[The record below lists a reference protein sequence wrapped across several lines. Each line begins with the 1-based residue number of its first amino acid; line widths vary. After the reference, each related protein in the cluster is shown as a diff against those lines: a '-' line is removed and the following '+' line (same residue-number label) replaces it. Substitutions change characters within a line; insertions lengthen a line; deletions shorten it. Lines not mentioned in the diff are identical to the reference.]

1 MCRFIMCVLLHVV
14 WCWWLFRTACLQAS
28 LSFGFTGEINPR
40 FGLCLFYAFYVSIA
54 ARVCL
59 YVYFLL
65 LLFGICFDSMSS
77 PQHFY
82 CPFSPE
88 LIFFSLVINEFKSGL
103 HLFDM
108 LMCYCI
114 WVWFSCLPCFAFD
127 SFFI

>member
-1 MCRFIMCVLLHVV
+1 MYCCTSYDADDFFALRVCKPH
-14 WCWWLFRTACLQAS
+14 S
-28 LSFGFTGEINPR
+28 LSVSLVKLIHDLDCVFFMR
-40 FGLCLFYAFYVSIA
+40 FMYLLL
-54 ARVCL
+54 RVFV
-59 YVYFLL
+59 YIYFLL

-114 WVWFSCLPCFAFD
+114 WVWFSCLPCFAFN
-127 SFFI
+127 SYILFNSKK